1 MDRCSSSGR
10 CGTPCQYCFIDWLMC
25 CRCAVLL
32 GFPLLLWLI
41 FSLCSSDNSRH
52 CLLYCV
58 ITHSGASLP
67 APIINIIS
75 IAKKTREVEILFLRP
90 AEDVGCRTMGT
101 CRIYYYALC
110 FLTDVHTTVVV
121 FQINMPNTGGGFF
134 SWGKEE
140 KLLDQKKYL

>member
-58 ITHSGASLP
+58 ITHSGVSLP
-67 APIINIIS
+67 APIITIIS

-90 AEDVGCRTMGT
+90 AEDVGCRTIRP
-101 CRIYYYALC
+101 CHIYYYVLIKNNR
-110 FLTDVHTTVVV
+110 LTFKPQPDTKV
-121 FQINMPNTGGGFF
+121 FCKKICQIPEVDF
-134 SWGKEE
+134 S
-140 KLLDQKKYL
+140 